1 MNARIFSSTRRR
13 LGAAFGFALLS
24 LVSARPAPAA
34 SDLAHAA
41 PAANAPAAVPLSD
54 LAFKAL
60 WNYPESAEV
69 AIQALRA
76 AGPAGIDALLAADR
90 TRGDRTIDDAEFG
103 RVLDKVC
110 AQRDCGASHLY
121 WYTDLAAARAAAAAQ
136 GKPILSLRL
145 LGRLDEEFSCAN
157 SRFFRT
163 VLYADPAISR
173 LLRERF
179 ILHWQSVRPV
189 PRITIDMG
197 DGRSLAGT
205 ITGNSIHYVLDSRG
219 RLLDAL
225 PGLIGPA
232 AFLRDLTELEPVTRA
247 AERLGDAALAQVSAE
262 RHDEEAIRLSGILG
276 TDLDRYADWTKAPA
290 QRRLAKT
297 GAPTV
302 PAKLANEPPTAV
314 DASTLAMT
322 KGGVE
327 TRFLNVLFPPTPGA
341 QWGAGIPW
349 VGVANYHRADWQLD
363 EAARERLRHKMG
375 LGAGPEAERM
385 AANFESL
392 LSLDTVRNELGLHA
406 VLHDWLANEV
416 GTVDL
421 DAFNE
426 KVYAELFLTPSTDP
440 WLGLNPDDVF
450 TGLAP
455 QAAVTDAKQ

>member
-1 MNARIFSSTRRR
+1 MNARIFPSSLGRR
-13 LGAAFGFALLS
+13 LGSVLGVALFALLA
-24 LVSARPAPAA
+24 ARPAPAA
-34 SDLAHAA
+34 S
-41 PAANAPAAVPLSD
+41 PAINAVNAPLAD

-69 AIQALRA
+69 AIKALRS
-76 AGPAGIDALLAADR
+76 AGPLGIDALLAAKR
-90 TRGDRTIDDAEFG
+90 TRGDRTIGDAEFG

-110 AQRDCGASHLY
+110 AQRDCAASHLY
-121 WYTDLAAARAAAAAQ
+121 WYTDLSAARSAAQ
-136 GKPILSLRL
+136 AAGKPILSLRL

-197 DGRSLAGT
+197 DGRSLSGT

-232 AFLRDLTELEPVTRA
+232 AFLRDLSDLDPVARA
-247 AERLGDAALAQVSAE
+247 ASGLDDAALALDSIARHE
-262 RHDEEAIRLSGILG
+262 REALRLSGILG
-276 TDLDRYADWTKAPA
+276 TDLDRYAAWSKAPA
-290 QRRLAKT
+290 ERRRVKT
-297 GAPTV
+297 GAPAI
-302 PAKLANEPPTAV
+302 PATLAGEPPTAV
-314 DASTLAMT
+314 DASALAMS

-327 TRFLNVLFPPTPGA
+327 IRFLNVLFPPTPGA

-363 EAARERLRHKMG
+363 DAARQRLRTKMG

-385 AANFESL
+385 AANFETL

-406 VLHDWLANEV
+406 VLHDWLASEV

-426 KVYAELFLTPSTDP
+426 RVYAELFLTPGTDP

-455 QAAVTDAKQ
+455 GMAVRE

>member
-1 MNARIFSSTRRR
+1 MNARIFLTSTRRR
-13 LGAAFGFALLS
+13 LGVAFACALFSFL
-24 LVSARPAPAA
+24 SARPVPAVA
-34 SDLAHAA
+34 DVANGVAATPLADLAG
-41 PAANAPAAVPLSD
+41 
-54 LAFKAL
+54 KAL
-60 WNYPESAEV
+60 WNYPESADV

-103 RVLDKVC
+103 QVLDRVC
-110 AQRDCGASHLY
+110 AQRDCAASHLY
-121 WYTDLAAARAAAAAQ
+121 WYTDLDAARAAAQAE

-163 VLYADPAISR
+163 VLYADPQISR

-189 PRITIDMG
+189 PKITIDMG
-197 DGRSLAGT
+197 DGRSLSGT

-225 PGLIGPA
+225 PGLLGPA
-232 AFLRDLTELEPVTRA
+232 AFLRDLTDLDQVAAVAAGLE
-247 AERLGDAALAQVSAE
+247 DAALAWLSSQ
-262 RHDEEAIRLSGILG
+262 RHGEQARLLSGTLSA
-276 TDLDRYADWTKAPA
+276 DLDRYQKWLRGPARHRAGKAEA
-290 QRRLAKT
+290 QV
-297 GAPTV
+297 V
-302 PAKLANEPPTAV
+302 PAELAGDPPTAV
-314 DASTLAMT
+314 EASTLAMS
-322 KGGVE
+322 KGGIE
-327 TRFLNVLFPPTPGA
+327 MRFLNVLFPPTPGA
-341 QWGAGIPW
+341 QWGADIPW
-349 VGVANYHRADWQLD
+349 AGVANYHRADWQLD
-363 EAARERLRHKMG
+363 DAARERLRQKMA

-406 VLHDWLANEV
+406 VLHDWLAGEV
-416 GTVDL
+416 ATVDL

-426 KVYAELFLTPSTDP
+426 RVYAELFLTPSSDP
-440 WLGLNPDDVF
+440 WLGLNPEDVF

-455 QAAVTDAKQ
+455 RMAVIDRER

>member
-1 MNARIFSSTRRR
+1 MNARNFLSSPRRR
-13 LGAAFGFALLS
+13 FGAAMAFVLISLLA
-24 LVSARPAPAA
+24 ARPAPAVA
-34 SDLAHAA
+34 DVANGAAATPLA
-41 PAANAPAAVPLSD
+41 D

-69 AIQALRA
+69 AIRSLRA

-103 RVLDKVC
+103 RVLDAVC
-110 AQRDCGASHLY
+110 AQRDCSASRLY
-121 WYTDLAAARAAAAAQ
+121 WYTDLAAARAAAAAT

-219 RLLDAL
+219 RLVDAL

-232 AFLRDLTELEPVTRA
+232 AFLRDLNDLDLVA
-247 AERLGDAALAQVSAE
+247 QKMAGFDDAVLPLFSAE
-262 RHDEEAIRLSGILG
+262 RHAKQAIALSGTLSA
-276 TDLDRYADWTKAPA
+276 DLDRYEKWLKGPARNRNSKAAARVVPA
-290 QRRLAKT
+290 QLA
-297 GAPTV
+297 GD
-302 PAKLANEPPTAV
+302 PPTAV
-314 DASTLAMT
+314 EASTLATSKSGIEIRLLSAM
-322 KGGVE
+322 
-327 TRFLNVLFPPTPGA
+327 FPPTPGA

-349 VGVANYHRADWQLD
+349 VGVANYHRDDWQLD
-363 EAARERLRHKMG
+363 DAARERLRKKMG

-385 AANFESL
+385 AANFERL

-406 VLHDWLANEV
+406 VLHDWLANEG

-455 QAAVTDAKQ
+455 QAAVNGAGR

>member
-1 MNARIFSSTRRR
+1 MNARIFLSSTRRR
-13 LGAAFGFALLS
+13 IGAALTFALFLLLS
-24 LVSARPAPAA
+24 ASPAPAVA
-34 SDLAHAA
+34 DIANGTAATPLADLAK
-41 PAANAPAAVPLSD
+41 
-54 LAFKAL
+54 KAL

-69 AIQALRA
+69 AIGSLRA

-90 TRGDRTIDDAEFG
+90 KRADRTIDDAEFG
-103 RVLDKVC
+103 RVLDTVC
-110 AQRDCGASHLY
+110 AQRDCAASHLY
-121 WYTDLAAARAAAAAQ
+121 WYTDLPAARAAAVAA

-163 VLYADPAISR
+163 VLYADPTISR

-197 DGRSLAGT
+197 DGRSLSGT

-232 AFLRDLTELEPVTRA
+232 AFLRNLADLDRVAKEA
-247 AERLGDAALAQVSAE
+247 AGLDDEALAQFSAE
-262 RHDEEAIRLSGILG
+262 WHGEQAMTLSGTLSA
-276 TDLDRYADWTKAPA
+276 DLDRYQKWLKGPVRNRNAKAAARVVPA
-290 QRRLAKT
+290 QLA
-297 GAPTV
+297 GD
-302 PAKLANEPPTAV
+302 PPTAV
-314 DASTLAMT
+314 EASTLAMS
-322 KGGVE
+322 KGGIE
-327 TRFLNVLFPPTPGA
+327 LRLLSAMFPPTPGA
-341 QWGAGIPW
+341 QWGADVPW
-349 VGVANYHRADWQLD
+349 AGVANYHRGDWQLD
-363 EAARERLRHKMG
+363 EAAHERLRRKMG
-375 LGAGPEAERM
+375 LGAGPEGERM

-406 VLHDWLANEV
+406 VLHDWLANEG

-426 KVYAELFLTPSTDP
+426 RVYAELFLTPSTDP

-455 QAAVTDAKQ
+455 QVPRPPV

>member
-1 MNARIFSSTRRR
+1 MKARLFPTADRRR
-13 LGAAFGFALLS
+13 LGAGLIAFCLL
-24 LVSARPAPAA
+24 LTAHPAPGA
-34 SDLAHAA
+34 SEADDG
-41 PAANAPAAVPLSD
+41 SD
-54 LAFKAL
+54 RPESLEGLAFKAL
-60 WNYPESAEV
+60 WNYPESA
-69 AIQALRA
+69 AIAIRKLRI
-76 AGPAGIDALLAADR
+76 AGPSGVEALLVANR

-103 RVLDKVC
+103 QVLDKVC
-110 AQRDCGASHLY
+110 AQRDCAASHLY
-121 WYTDLAAARAAAAAQ
+121 WYTDLTAARAAAQAA

-145 LGRLDEEFSCAN
+145 LGRLDEDFSCAN

-197 DGRSLAGT
+197 DGRSLSGT

-232 AFLRDLTELEPVTRA
+232 AFLRDLNDLDRVSQKA
-247 AERLGDAALAQVSAE
+247 AGFADVVLPLFSAE
-262 RHDEEAIRLSGILG
+262 RHAEQAIALSGTLSA
-276 TDLDRYADWTKAPA
+276 DLDRYEKWLKGPARNRNSKAA
-290 QRRLAKT
+290 ARV
-297 GAPTV
+297 V
-302 PAKLANEPPTAV
+302 PAKLAGDPPTAV
-314 DASTLAMT
+314 EASTLAMT

-327 TRFLNVLFPPTPGA
+327 TRFLNVLFPLTPGA

-349 VGVANYHRADWQLD
+349 AGVANYHRADWQLD
-363 EAARERLRHKMG
+363 DAARERLLKKMG

-385 AANFESL
+385 AVNFESL
-392 LSLDTVRNELGLHA
+392 LSLDTVRNELGLRA

-426 KVYAELFLTPSTDP
+426 RVYAELFLTPSTDP

-455 QAAVTDAKQ
+455 QMAVSEGNQ

>member
-1 MNARIFSSTRRR
+1 MNARIFHSSTRRH
-13 LGAAFGFALLS
+13 LGVALTFALFLLLS
-24 LVSARPAPAA
+24 ASPAPAVA
-34 SDLAHAA
+34 DLAHGTAA
-41 PAANAPAAVPLSD
+41 TPLAD
-54 LAFKAL
+54 LAKKAL
-60 WNYPESAEV
+60 WNYPESAEM
-69 AIQALRA
+69 AIRALRA

-103 RVLDKVC
+103 RVLDAVC
-110 AQRDCGASHLY
+110 AQRDCAGSHLY
-121 WYTDLAAARAAAAAQ
+121 WYTDLSAARAAAQAA

-197 DGRSLAGT
+197 DGRSLSGT

-232 AFLRDLTELEPVTRA
+232 AFLRDLNDLDRVAQKA
-247 AERLGDAALAQVSAE
+247 AGFADGVLPLFSAE
-262 RHDEEAIRLSGILG
+262 RHAEQAIALSRTLSA
-276 TDLDRYADWTKAPA
+276 DLDRYEKWLKGPA
-290 QRRLAKT
+290 RNRAGKS
-297 GAPTV
+297 GAQAV
-302 PAKLANEPPTAV
+302 PAELVSDPPTAV
-314 DASTLAMT
+314 DASTLAMS
-322 KGGVE
+322 KSGIEV
-327 TRFLNVLFPPTPGA
+327 RFLNVLFPPTPGA

-349 VGVANYHRADWQLD
+349 AGVANYHRADWQLD
-363 EAARERLRHKMG
+363 DATRERLRKKMG
-375 LGAGPEAERM
+375 LGAGPDAERM

-406 VLHDWLANEV
+406 VLHDWLANEF

-426 KVYAELFLTPSTDP
+426 RVYAELFLTPSTDP

-455 QAAVTDAKQ
+455 QLAVTDRRR

>member
-1 MNARIFSSTRRR
+1 MNAWIFRSSTRRH
-13 LGAAFGFALLS
+13 LGVALTFALFLLLS
-24 LVSARPAPAA
+24 ASPAPAVA
-34 SDLAHAA
+34 DLASGTAA
-41 PAANAPAAVPLSD
+41 TPLAD

-60 WNYPESAEV
+60 WNYSESAEV
-69 AIQALRA
+69 AIKALRA

-103 RVLDKVC
+103 RVLDTVC
-110 AQRDCGASHLY
+110 AQRDCAASHLY
-121 WYTDLAAARAAAAAQ
+121 WYTDLAAARAAAQAA

-173 LLRERF
+173 LLHERF

-197 DGRSLAGT
+197 DGRSLSGT

-225 PGLIGPA
+225 PGLIGPT
-232 AFLRDLTELEPVTRA
+232 AFLRDLTDLDRVAKETAGFDDGVFPFF
-247 AERLGDAALAQVSAE
+247 SAE
-262 RHDEEAIRLSGILG
+262 RHGEQAIALSGTLSA
-276 TDLDRYADWTKAPA
+276 DLDRYEKWLRGPARNRNAKAAARVVPA
-290 QRRLAKT
+290 QLA
-297 GAPTV
+297 G
-302 PAKLANEPPTAV
+302 NPPTAV
-314 DASTLAMT
+314 EASTLAMS
-322 KGGVE
+322 KSGIEV
-327 TRFLNVLFPPTPGA
+327 RLLSAMFPPTPGA

-349 VGVANYHRADWQLD
+349 VGVANYHRDDWQLD
-363 EAARERLRHKMG
+363 DAARERLRKKMG

-406 VLHDWLANEV
+406 VLHDWLANEG

-426 KVYAELFLTPSTDP
+426 RVYAELFLTPSTDP

-455 QAAVTDAKQ
+455 QVP